1 MTQPFKGKPPR
12 LTQVFQRDIQPVYFV
27 TFCTLHRRR
36 ALANDPV
43 HYAFLAYAEAGGT
56 KANVAVGRYVIMPD
70 HVHLFVQ
77 SDDGFELGIWIRGLK
92 RFIDRGVG
100 AAVHGGI
107 SPALG
112 TPRPTSPKL
121 WQPGF
126 FDHLL
131 RSSESYEQKWRY
143 VRENPVRAGLV
154 ARAEDWPYQGEVVPI
169 DRV

>member
-12 LTQVFQRDIQPVYFV
+12 LTQVFQRDICPVYFV
-27 TFCTLHRRR
+27 TFCTLHRRQ

-43 HYAFLAYAEAGGT
+43 HRAFRAYAEAGNT

-77 SDDGFELGIWIRGLK
+77 GDDGFDLGIWIRGLK
-92 RFIDRGVG
+92 RFMAPGVE
-100 AAVHGGI
+100 AVVHGVTGTT
-107 SPALG
+107 SA
-112 TPRPTSPKL
+112 TPRRILPKL

-131 RSSESYEQKWRY
+131 RSSESYERKWHY
-143 VRENPVRAGLV
+143 VRENPVRAGLSV
-154 ARAEDWPYQGEVVPI
+154 RAEDWPYQGEVVSI